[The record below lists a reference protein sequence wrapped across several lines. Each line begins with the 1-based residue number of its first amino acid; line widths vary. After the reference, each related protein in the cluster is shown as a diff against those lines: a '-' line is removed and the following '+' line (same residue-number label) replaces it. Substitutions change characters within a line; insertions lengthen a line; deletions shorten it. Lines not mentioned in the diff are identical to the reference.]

1 MCSDSERITAKP
13 RNYMMKLKCMGV
25 VLMIIY
31 FNLRQLVRKIVMMLE
46 LNTDKSPSN
55 KGR

>member
-1 MCSDSERITAKP
+1 MCSDSERIMDKR

-46 LNTDKSPSN
+46 LNTDKSP
-55 KGR
+55 